1 MQYNYDLLLFTVL
14 PLCKSLFTNNMVADK
29 KQRKKKNL
37 TTRQVK
43 TYLKIV
49 FDDEQAEHLAVQNGT
64 VLGIIGRYECCWF

>member
-1 MQYNYDLLLFTVL
+1 
-14 PLCKSLFTNNMVADK
+14 MVDDT
-29 KQRKKKNL
+29 KQRKITKKNL
-37 TTRQVK
+37 TNEHWKRK